1 MNRQQIFALCFFGV
15 LLALLYQMGLMF
27 RPFVFPV
34 LWAVILAHLC
44 FPLHIRLTAWLGG
57 RESHSAV
64 LLTLA
69 ALALV
74 VVPLVVLSVM
84 LVKEA
89 GSADRAVREWI
100 PGYREALW

>member
-44 FPLHIRLTAWLGG
+44 FPLHIRLTALVGRTGVAFGCAPDIGCAGPGRGAAGGAECNAGEGG
-57 RESHSAV
+57 RI
-64 LLTLA
+64 
-69 ALALV
+69 
-74 VVPLVVLSVM
+74 
-84 LVKEA
+84 
-89 GSADRAVREWI
+89 R
-100 PGYREALW
+100 